1 MFPHLVPDVGDGH
14 GGEAVAVGV
23 GQGAEVDDHH
33 SPGLPQQPGPGLVWV
48 RGNQEHGQWS
58 QLRGQ
63 SRKGVTQGCDETLY
77 PLIYTFLTDDEY
89 ETLSA

>member
-1 MFPHLVPDVGDGH
+1 MFPHLAPDVGDGH

-33 SPGLPQQPGPGLVWV
+33 GPGLPQQPGPGIVWV
-48 RGNQEHGQWS
+48 RGNQEHGQYSGQWS
-58 QLRGQ
+58 RLRGQ

-77 PLIYTFLTDDEY
+77 PLIYTF
-89 ETLSA
+89 